1 MFVFY
6 PQMFTDF
13 LTTSRGRGTFSI
25 AAVSRDSEGTESYR
39 RFFVFFG
46 ISVVISKKIKR
57 CLTEKGL

>member
-25 AAVSRDSEGTESYR
+25 AAVSRDSEGIESYR
-39 RFFVFFG
+39 RFSVFLEFA
-46 ISVVISKKIKR
+46 VRKFKEN
-57 CLTEKGL
+57 EK